1 MRKLNVF
8 IAQLLLSV
16 IMLTVGIYIGR
27 NGNQNGTIANTTNVD
42 SIRYAIQQKALDA
55 YSAELETPDKQCVFH
70 IKKGYID
77 GVKVFHHNGKLA
89 INIKRGNP
97 KDGEDYFMSESF
109 NDNGDKMDIADLK
122 AQYPELYK
130 RVKSLLEL
138 DFYIR

>member
-27 NGNQNGTIANTTNVD
+27 NGNQNGTIANTTDVD
-42 SIRYAIQQKALDA
+42 SIRYAIQQNALDA
-55 YSAELETPDKQCVFH
+55 YSAEFETPDKQCMFQ
-70 IKKGYID
+70 IKNGYID
-77 GVKVFHHNGKLA
+77 GVKVFHQNGKLA

-97 KDGEDYFMSESF
+97 KDGEDYFMPECF
-109 NDNGDKMDIADLK
+109 NDNGDKMDIADFK

-130 RVKSLLEL
+130 RVESLLVL